1 MSRLMTY
8 RTLLACLLAALLALL
23 VAGQQQRAFERIWFK
38 LEQRYGG
45 DVARENA
52 LRLADYRVDIEAR
65 VLGAES
71 NVSALSFDPSR
82 RSLVSVTNQDPHFL
96 ELSLDGELLR
106 RIPLR
111 GFQDPEAIEYIRP
124 GVYVVAEERRQR
136 LVEIHVDADTRVID
150 IDDPRNARK
159 FSLGSANKRNKGFEG
174 LAYDPLRER
183 LFVAREKAPVGI
195 IEVNGFFNDR
205 GEALDLSAEQEE
217 VDVEFV
223 LHGENGPA
231 SAWAT
236 HARIGDRLQLA
247 APNRQYGDD
256 PGGYEWKPPAGV
268 RHILLIAD
276 ETALPAV
283 AGILEELA
291 GEAEPPVVE
300 AFLEVPGEAD
310 ILDLPAIP
318 GARLHWLPR
327 HQAGIHSRNGERMIE
342 AARQARLPER
352 EVAGGA
358 AQELE
363 DIDID
368 EEILWE
374 LASPESGSFYA
385 WVAGESAAVMAI
397 RRYLVQERGI
407 DKRHLTL
414 MGYWRLG
421 KVFD

>member
-1 MSRLMTY
+1 MSQPAYRLFNVELKRREQLSPALTRFVFGGPEVAEMKT
-8 RTLLACLLAALLALL
+8 LAADQRIKIFFPDAS
-23 VAGQQQRAFERIWFK
+23 GQPPS
-38 LEQRYGG
+38 LPGG
-45 DVARENA
+45 SEWYQAYRSVEPARRPPMRTYTIRA
-52 LRLADYRVDIEAR
+52 LR
-65 VLGAES
+65 
-71 NVSALSFDPSR
+71 
-82 RSLVSVTNQDPHFL
+82 
-96 ELSLDGELLR
+96 
-106 RIPLR
+106 
-111 GFQDPEAIEYIRP
+111 
-124 GVYVVAEERRQR
+124 
-136 LVEIHVDADTRVID
+136 
-150 IDDPRNARK
+150 
-159 FSLGSANKRNKGFEG
+159 
-174 LAYDPLRER
+174 
-183 LFVAREKAPVGI
+183 
-195 IEVNGFFNDR
+195 
-205 GEALDLSAEQEE
+205 AEQEE

-414 MGYWRLG
+414 ISRIVAMSFCEPRSCLE
-421 KVFD
+421 

>member
-1 MSRLMTY
+1 MSQPAYRLFNVELKRREQLSPALTRFVFGGPEVAEMKT
-8 RTLLACLLAALLALL
+8 LAADQRIKIFFPDAS
-23 VAGQQQRAFERIWFK
+23 GQPPS
-38 LEQRYGG
+38 LPGG
-45 DVARENA
+45 SEWYQAYRSVEPARRPPMRTYTIRA
-52 LRLADYRVDIEAR
+52 LR
-65 VLGAES
+65 
-71 NVSALSFDPSR
+71 
-82 RSLVSVTNQDPHFL
+82 
-96 ELSLDGELLR
+96 
-106 RIPLR
+106 
-111 GFQDPEAIEYIRP
+111 
-124 GVYVVAEERRQR
+124 
-136 LVEIHVDADTRVID
+136 
-150 IDDPRNARK
+150 
-159 FSLGSANKRNKGFEG
+159 
-174 LAYDPLRER
+174 
-183 LFVAREKAPVGI
+183 
-195 IEVNGFFNDR
+195 
-205 GEALDLSAEQEE
+205 AEQEE

-236 HARIGDRLQLA
+236 PARIGDRLQLA

>member
-1 MSRLMTY
+1 MSQPAYRLFNVELKRREQLSPALTRFVFGGPEVAEMKT
-8 RTLLACLLAALLALL
+8 LAADQRIKIFFPDAS
-23 VAGQQQRAFERIWFK
+23 GQPPS
-38 LEQRYGG
+38 LPGG
-45 DVARENA
+45 IEWYQAYRSVEPARRPPMRTYTIRA
-52 LRLADYRVDIEAR
+52 LR
-65 VLGAES
+65 
-71 NVSALSFDPSR
+71 
-82 RSLVSVTNQDPHFL
+82 
-96 ELSLDGELLR
+96 
-106 RIPLR
+106 
-111 GFQDPEAIEYIRP
+111 
-124 GVYVVAEERRQR
+124 
-136 LVEIHVDADTRVID
+136 
-150 IDDPRNARK
+150 
-159 FSLGSANKRNKGFEG
+159 
-174 LAYDPLRER
+174 
-183 LFVAREKAPVGI
+183 
-195 IEVNGFFNDR
+195 
-205 GEALDLSAEQEE
+205 AEQEE

-291 GEAEPPVVE
+291 GETEPPVVE

-318 GARLHWLPR
+318 AARLHWLPR

>member
-1 MSRLMTY
+1 MSQPAYRLFNVELKRREQLSPALTRFVFGGPEVAEMKT
-8 RTLLACLLAALLALL
+8 LAADQRIKIFFPDAR
-23 VAGQQQRAFERIWFK
+23 GQPPS
-38 LEQRYGG
+38 LPGG
-45 DVARENA
+45 REWYQAYRSVEPARRPPMRTYTIRA
-52 LRLADYRVDIEAR
+52 LR
-65 VLGAES
+65 
-71 NVSALSFDPSR
+71 
-82 RSLVSVTNQDPHFL
+82 
-96 ELSLDGELLR
+96 
-106 RIPLR
+106 
-111 GFQDPEAIEYIRP
+111 
-124 GVYVVAEERRQR
+124 
-136 LVEIHVDADTRVID
+136 
-150 IDDPRNARK
+150 
-159 FSLGSANKRNKGFEG
+159 
-174 LAYDPLRER
+174 
-183 LFVAREKAPVGI
+183 
-195 IEVNGFFNDR
+195 
-205 GEALDLSAEQEE
+205 AEQEE

-291 GEAEPPVVE
+291 GETEPPVVE

-318 GARLHWLPR
+318 AARLHWLPR

>member
-1 MSRLMTY
+1 MSQPAYRLFNVELKRREQLSPALTRFVFGGPEVAEMKT
-8 RTLLACLLAALLALL
+8 LAADQRIKIFFPDAS
-23 VAGQQQRAFERIWFK
+23 GQPPN
-38 LEQRYGG
+38 LPGG
-45 DVARENA
+45 SEWYQAYRSVEPARRPPMRTYTIRA
-52 LRLADYRVDIEAR
+52 LR
-65 VLGAES
+65 
-71 NVSALSFDPSR
+71 
-82 RSLVSVTNQDPHFL
+82 
-96 ELSLDGELLR
+96 
-106 RIPLR
+106 
-111 GFQDPEAIEYIRP
+111 
-124 GVYVVAEERRQR
+124 
-136 LVEIHVDADTRVID
+136 
-150 IDDPRNARK
+150 
-159 FSLGSANKRNKGFEG
+159 
-174 LAYDPLRER
+174 
-183 LFVAREKAPVGI
+183 
-195 IEVNGFFNDR
+195 
-205 GEALDLSAEQEE
+205 AEQEE

>member
-1 MSRLMTY
+1 MSQPAYRLFNVELKRREQLSPALTRFVFGGPEVAEMKT
-8 RTLLACLLAALLALL
+8 LAADQRIKIFFPDAS
-23 VAGQQQRAFERIWFK
+23 GQPPS
-38 LEQRYGG
+38 LPGG
-45 DVARENA
+45 SEWYQAYRSVEPARRPPMRTYTIRA
-52 LRLADYRVDIEAR
+52 LR
-65 VLGAES
+65 
-71 NVSALSFDPSR
+71 
-82 RSLVSVTNQDPHFL
+82 
-96 ELSLDGELLR
+96 
-106 RIPLR
+106 
-111 GFQDPEAIEYIRP
+111 
-124 GVYVVAEERRQR
+124 
-136 LVEIHVDADTRVID
+136 
-150 IDDPRNARK
+150 
-159 FSLGSANKRNKGFEG
+159 
-174 LAYDPLRER
+174 
-183 LFVAREKAPVGI
+183 
-195 IEVNGFFNDR
+195 
-205 GEALDLSAEQEE
+205 AEQEE

-374 LASPESGSFYA
+374 LASPESGCFYA

>member
-1 MSRLMTY
+1 MSQPAYRLFNVELKRREQLSPALTRFVFGGPEVAEMKT
-8 RTLLACLLAALLALL
+8 LAADQRIKIFFPDAS
-23 VAGQQQRAFERIWFK
+23 GQPPS
-38 LEQRYGG
+38 LPGG
-45 DVARENA
+45 SEWYQAYRSVEPARRPPMRTYTIRA
-52 LRLADYRVDIEAR
+52 LR
-65 VLGAES
+65 
-71 NVSALSFDPSR
+71 
-82 RSLVSVTNQDPHFL
+82 
-96 ELSLDGELLR
+96 
-106 RIPLR
+106 
-111 GFQDPEAIEYIRP
+111 
-124 GVYVVAEERRQR
+124 
-136 LVEIHVDADTRVID
+136 
-150 IDDPRNARK
+150 
-159 FSLGSANKRNKGFEG
+159 
-174 LAYDPLRER
+174 
-183 LFVAREKAPVGI
+183 
-195 IEVNGFFNDR
+195 
-205 GEALDLSAEQEE
+205 AEQEE

-342 AARQARLPER
+342 AARQAQLPER

>member
-1 MSRLMTY
+1 MSQPAYRLFNVELKRREQLSPALTRFVFGGPEVAEMKT
-8 RTLLACLLAALLALL
+8 LAADQRIKIFFPDAS
-23 VAGQQQRAFERIWFK
+23 GQPPG
-38 LEQRYGG
+38 LPGG
-45 DVARENA
+45 SEWYQAYRSVEPARRPPMRTYTIRA
-52 LRLADYRVDIEAR
+52 LR
-65 VLGAES
+65 
-71 NVSALSFDPSR
+71 
-82 RSLVSVTNQDPHFL
+82 
-96 ELSLDGELLR
+96 
-106 RIPLR
+106 
-111 GFQDPEAIEYIRP
+111 
-124 GVYVVAEERRQR
+124 
-136 LVEIHVDADTRVID
+136 
-150 IDDPRNARK
+150 
-159 FSLGSANKRNKGFEG
+159 
-174 LAYDPLRER
+174 
-183 LFVAREKAPVGI
+183 
-195 IEVNGFFNDR
+195 
-205 GEALDLSAEQEE
+205 AEQEE

>member
-1 MSRLMTY
+1 MSQPAYRLFNVELKRREQLSPALTRFVFGGPEVAEMKT
-8 RTLLACLLAALLALL
+8 LAADQRIKIFFPDAS
-23 VAGQQQRAFERIWFK
+23 GQPPS
-38 LEQRYGG
+38 LPGG
-45 DVARENA
+45 SEWYQAYRSVEPARRPPMRTYTIRA
-52 LRLADYRVDIEAR
+52 LR
-65 VLGAES
+65 
-71 NVSALSFDPSR
+71 
-82 RSLVSVTNQDPHFL
+82 
-96 ELSLDGELLR
+96 
-106 RIPLR
+106 
-111 GFQDPEAIEYIRP
+111 
-124 GVYVVAEERRQR
+124 
-136 LVEIHVDADTRVID
+136 
-150 IDDPRNARK
+150 
-159 FSLGSANKRNKGFEG
+159 
-174 LAYDPLRER
+174 
-183 LFVAREKAPVGI
+183 
-195 IEVNGFFNDR
+195 
-205 GEALDLSAEQEE
+205 AEQEE

-268 RHILLIAD
+268 RHIPLIAD

-318 GARLHWLPR
+318 AARLHWLPR
-327 HQAGIHSRNGERMIE
+327 HQAGIHSRNGERMVE

>member
-1 MSRLMTY
+1 MSQPAYRLFNVELKRREQLSPALTRFVFGGPEVAEMKT
-8 RTLLACLLAALLALL
+8 LAADQRIKIFFPDAS
-23 VAGQQQRAFERIWFK
+23 GQPPS
-38 LEQRYGG
+38 LPGG
-45 DVARENA
+45 SEWYQAYRSVEPARRPPMRTYTIRA
-52 LRLADYRVDIEAR
+52 LR
-65 VLGAES
+65 
-71 NVSALSFDPSR
+71 
-82 RSLVSVTNQDPHFL
+82 
-96 ELSLDGELLR
+96 
-106 RIPLR
+106 
-111 GFQDPEAIEYIRP
+111 
-124 GVYVVAEERRQR
+124 
-136 LVEIHVDADTRVID
+136 
-150 IDDPRNARK
+150 
-159 FSLGSANKRNKGFEG
+159 
-174 LAYDPLRER
+174 
-183 LFVAREKAPVGI
+183 
-195 IEVNGFFNDR
+195 
-205 GEALDLSAEQEE
+205 AEQEE

-256 PGGYEWKPPAGV
+256 PGGFQWKPPAGV

-363 DIDID
+363 DIDVD

>member
-1 MSRLMTY
+1 MHPPAPLGAGHQETIVMSQPAYRLFNVELKRREQLSPALTRFVFGGPEVAEMKT
-8 RTLLACLLAALLALL
+8 LAADQRIKIFFPDAS
-23 VAGQQQRAFERIWFK
+23 GQPPS
-38 LEQRYGG
+38 LPGG
-45 DVARENA
+45 SEWYQAYRSVEPARRPPMRTYTIRA
-52 LRLADYRVDIEAR
+52 LR
-65 VLGAES
+65 
-71 NVSALSFDPSR
+71 
-82 RSLVSVTNQDPHFL
+82 
-96 ELSLDGELLR
+96 
-106 RIPLR
+106 
-111 GFQDPEAIEYIRP
+111 
-124 GVYVVAEERRQR
+124 
-136 LVEIHVDADTRVID
+136 
-150 IDDPRNARK
+150 
-159 FSLGSANKRNKGFEG
+159 
-174 LAYDPLRER
+174 
-183 LFVAREKAPVGI
+183 
-195 IEVNGFFNDR
+195 
-205 GEALDLSAEQEE
+205 AEQEE

>member
-1 MSRLMTY
+1 MLFNVELKRREQLSPALTRFVFGGPEVAEMKT
-8 RTLLACLLAALLALL
+8 LAADQRIKIFFPDAS
-23 VAGQQQRAFERIWFK
+23 GQPPS
-38 LEQRYGG
+38 LPGG
-45 DVARENA
+45 SEWYQAYRSVEPARRPPMRTYTIRA
-52 LRLADYRVDIEAR
+52 LR
-65 VLGAES
+65 
-71 NVSALSFDPSR
+71 
-82 RSLVSVTNQDPHFL
+82 
-96 ELSLDGELLR
+96 
-106 RIPLR
+106 
-111 GFQDPEAIEYIRP
+111 
-124 GVYVVAEERRQR
+124 
-136 LVEIHVDADTRVID
+136 
-150 IDDPRNARK
+150 
-159 FSLGSANKRNKGFEG
+159 
-174 LAYDPLRER
+174 
-183 LFVAREKAPVGI
+183 
-195 IEVNGFFNDR
+195 
-205 GEALDLSAEQEE
+205 AEQEE

>member
-1 MSRLMTY
+1 MSQPAYRLFNVELKRREQLSPALTRFVFGGPEVAEMKT
-8 RTLLACLLAALLALL
+8 LAAD
-23 VAGQQQRAFERIWFK
+23 QRIKIFFPDASGPPPN
-38 LEQRYGG
+38 LPGG
-45 DVARENA
+45 SEWYQAYRSVEPARRPPMRTYTIRA
-52 LRLADYRVDIEAR
+52 LR
-65 VLGAES
+65 
-71 NVSALSFDPSR
+71 
-82 RSLVSVTNQDPHFL
+82 
-96 ELSLDGELLR
+96 
-106 RIPLR
+106 
-111 GFQDPEAIEYIRP
+111 
-124 GVYVVAEERRQR
+124 
-136 LVEIHVDADTRVID
+136 
-150 IDDPRNARK
+150 
-159 FSLGSANKRNKGFEG
+159 
-174 LAYDPLRER
+174 
-183 LFVAREKAPVGI
+183 
-195 IEVNGFFNDR
+195 
-205 GEALDLSAEQEE
+205 AEQEE

-291 GEAEPPVVE
+291 GDAAPPVVE

>member
-1 MSRLMTY
+1 MSQPAYRLFNVELKRREQLSPALTRFVFGGPEVAEMKT
-8 RTLLACLLAALLALL
+8 LAADQRIKIFFPDAS
-23 VAGQQQRAFERIWFK
+23 GQPPS
-38 LEQRYGG
+38 LPGG
-45 DVARENA
+45 SEWYQAYRSVEPARRPPMRTYTIRA
-52 LRLADYRVDIEAR
+52 LR
-65 VLGAES
+65 
-71 NVSALSFDPSR
+71 
-82 RSLVSVTNQDPHFL
+82 
-96 ELSLDGELLR
+96 
-106 RIPLR
+106 
-111 GFQDPEAIEYIRP
+111 
-124 GVYVVAEERRQR
+124 
-136 LVEIHVDADTRVID
+136 
-150 IDDPRNARK
+150 
-159 FSLGSANKRNKGFEG
+159 
-174 LAYDPLRER
+174 
-183 LFVAREKAPVGI
+183 
-195 IEVNGFFNDR
+195 
-205 GEALDLSAEQEE
+205 AEQEE

-283 AGILEELA
+283 AGILEEPGRRSRAAGGRGLSRSAGRSRYPRPAGDSRCAPALA
-291 GEAEPPVVE
+291 AAPPGRHPF
-300 AFLEVPGEAD
+300 AQRRAD
-310 ILDLPAIP
+310 D
-318 GARLHWLPR
+318 R
-327 HQAGIHSRNGERMIE
+327 

>member
-1 MSRLMTY
+1 MSQPAYRL
-8 RTLLACLLAALLALL
+8 
-23 VAGQQQRAFERIWFK
+23 F
-38 LEQRYGG
+38 
-45 DVARENA
+45 
-52 LRLADYRVDIEAR
+52 
-65 VLGAES
+65 
-71 NVSALSFDPSR
+71 NV
-82 RSLVSVTNQDPHFL
+82 
-96 ELSLDGELLR
+96 EL
-106 RIPLR
+106 
-111 GFQDPEAIEYIRP
+111 
-124 GVYVVAEERRQR
+124 
-136 LVEIHVDADTRVID
+136 
-150 IDDPRNARK
+150 
-159 FSLGSANKRNKGFEG
+159 KR
-174 LAYDPLRER
+174 RER
-183 LFVAREKAPVGI
+183 LSPALTRFVFGGPEVAEMKTLAADQRIKIFVPDASGQPPRRPGGSPWYQAYRRVAPARRPPMRTYTI
-195 IEVNGFFNDR
+195 R
-205 GEALDLSAEQEE
+205 ALRAEQEE

-236 HARIGDRLQLA
+236 HARGGDRLQRA
-247 APNRQYGDD
+247 APNRHYGED

-283 AGILEELA
+283 AGILEALA
-291 GEAEPPVVE
+291 GEAQPPAIE
-300 AFLEVPGEAD
+300 AFLEVPEEAD

-342 AARQARLPER
+342 AARLARLPES
-352 EVAGGA
+352 EMVGSAI
-358 AQELE
+358 QELE
-363 DIDID
+363 DVDVD

-374 LASPESGSFYA
+374 LANPESGTFYA

-397 RRYLVQERGI
+397 RRYLVKERGI

>member
-1 MSRLMTY
+1 MSQPAYRLFNVELKRREQLSPALTRFVFGGPEVAEMKT
-8 RTLLACLLAALLALL
+8 LAADQRIKIFFPDAS
-23 VAGQQQRAFERIWFK
+23 GQPPS
-38 LEQRYGG
+38 LPGG
-45 DVARENA
+45 SEWYQAYRSVEPARRPPMRTYTIRA
-52 LRLADYRVDIEAR
+52 LR
-65 VLGAES
+65 
-71 NVSALSFDPSR
+71 
-82 RSLVSVTNQDPHFL
+82 
-96 ELSLDGELLR
+96 
-106 RIPLR
+106 
-111 GFQDPEAIEYIRP
+111 
-124 GVYVVAEERRQR
+124 
-136 LVEIHVDADTRVID
+136 
-150 IDDPRNARK
+150 
-159 FSLGSANKRNKGFEG
+159 
-174 LAYDPLRER
+174 
-183 LFVAREKAPVGI
+183 
-195 IEVNGFFNDR
+195 
-205 GEALDLSAEQEE
+205 AEQEE

-300 AFLEVPGEAD
+300 AFLEVSGEAD

>member
-1 MSRLMTY
+1 MSQPAYRLFNVELKRREQLSPALTRFVFGGPEVAEMKP
-8 RTLLACLLAALLALL
+8 LAAD
-23 VAGQQQRAFERIWFK
+23 QRIKIFFPDASGPPPR
-38 LEQRYGG
+38 RPGG
-45 DVARENA
+45 SEWYQAYRSGEPARRPPMRTYTIRA
-52 LRLADYRVDIEAR
+52 LR
-65 VLGAES
+65 
-71 NVSALSFDPSR
+71 
-82 RSLVSVTNQDPHFL
+82 
-96 ELSLDGELLR
+96 
-106 RIPLR
+106 
-111 GFQDPEAIEYIRP
+111 
-124 GVYVVAEERRQR
+124 
-136 LVEIHVDADTRVID
+136 
-150 IDDPRNARK
+150 
-159 FSLGSANKRNKGFEG
+159 
-174 LAYDPLRER
+174 
-183 LFVAREKAPVGI
+183 
-195 IEVNGFFNDR
+195 
-205 GEALDLSAEQEE
+205 AEQEE

>member
-1 MSRLMTY
+1 MSQPAYRLFNVELKRREQLSPALTRLVFGGPEVAEMKT
-8 RTLLACLLAALLALL
+8 LAADQRIKIFFPDAS
-23 VAGQQQRAFERIWFK
+23 GQPPS
-38 LEQRYGG
+38 LPGG
-45 DVARENA
+45 SEWYQAYRSVEPARRPPMRTYTIRA
-52 LRLADYRVDIEAR
+52 LR
-65 VLGAES
+65 
-71 NVSALSFDPSR
+71 
-82 RSLVSVTNQDPHFL
+82 
-96 ELSLDGELLR
+96 
-106 RIPLR
+106 
-111 GFQDPEAIEYIRP
+111 
-124 GVYVVAEERRQR
+124 
-136 LVEIHVDADTRVID
+136 
-150 IDDPRNARK
+150 
-159 FSLGSANKRNKGFEG
+159 
-174 LAYDPLRER
+174 
-183 LFVAREKAPVGI
+183 
-195 IEVNGFFNDR
+195 
-205 GEALDLSAEQEE
+205 AEQEE

>member
-1 MSRLMTY
+1 MSQPAYRLFNVELKRREQLSPALTRFVFGGPEVAEMKT
-8 RTLLACLLAALLALL
+8 LAADQRIKIFFPDAS
-23 VAGQQQRAFERIWFK
+23 GQPPS
-38 LEQRYGG
+38 LPGG
-45 DVARENA
+45 SEWYQAYRSVEPARRPPMRTYTIRA
-52 LRLADYRVDIEAR
+52 LR
-65 VLGAES
+65 
-71 NVSALSFDPSR
+71 
-82 RSLVSVTNQDPHFL
+82 
-96 ELSLDGELLR
+96 
-106 RIPLR
+106 
-111 GFQDPEAIEYIRP
+111 
-124 GVYVVAEERRQR
+124 
-136 LVEIHVDADTRVID
+136 
-150 IDDPRNARK
+150 
-159 FSLGSANKRNKGFEG
+159 
-174 LAYDPLRER
+174 
-183 LFVAREKAPVGI
+183 
-195 IEVNGFFNDR
+195 
-205 GEALDLSAEQEE
+205 AEQEE

-236 HARIGDRLQLA
+236 HARIGARLQLA

>member
-1 MSRLMTY
+1 MHPPAPLGAGHQETIVMSQPAYRLFNVELKRREQLSPALTRFVFGGPEVAEMKT
-8 RTLLACLLAALLALL
+8 LAADQRIKIFFPDAS
-23 VAGQQQRAFERIWFK
+23 GQPPN
-38 LEQRYGG
+38 LPGG
-45 DVARENA
+45 SEWYQAYRSVEPARRPPMRTYTIRA
-52 LRLADYRVDIEAR
+52 LR
-65 VLGAES
+65 
-71 NVSALSFDPSR
+71 
-82 RSLVSVTNQDPHFL
+82 
-96 ELSLDGELLR
+96 
-106 RIPLR
+106 
-111 GFQDPEAIEYIRP
+111 
-124 GVYVVAEERRQR
+124 
-136 LVEIHVDADTRVID
+136 
-150 IDDPRNARK
+150 
-159 FSLGSANKRNKGFEG
+159 
-174 LAYDPLRER
+174 
-183 LFVAREKAPVGI
+183 
-195 IEVNGFFNDR
+195 
-205 GEALDLSAEQEE
+205 AEQEE

>member
-1 MSRLMTY
+1 MSQPAYRLFNVELKRREQLSPALTRFVFGGPEVAEMKT
-8 RTLLACLLAALLALL
+8 LAADQRIKIFFPDAS
-23 VAGQQQRAFERIWFK
+23 GQPPN
-38 LEQRYGG
+38 LPGG
-45 DVARENA
+45 SEWYQAYRSVEPARRPPMRTYTIRA
-52 LRLADYRVDIEAR
+52 LR
-65 VLGAES
+65 
-71 NVSALSFDPSR
+71 
-82 RSLVSVTNQDPHFL
+82 
-96 ELSLDGELLR
+96 
-106 RIPLR
+106 
-111 GFQDPEAIEYIRP
+111 
-124 GVYVVAEERRQR
+124 
-136 LVEIHVDADTRVID
+136 
-150 IDDPRNARK
+150 
-159 FSLGSANKRNKGFEG
+159 
-174 LAYDPLRER
+174 
-183 LFVAREKAPVGI
+183 
-195 IEVNGFFNDR
+195 
-205 GEALDLSAEQEE
+205 AEQEE

-318 GARLHWLPR
+318 AARLHWLPR
-327 HQAGIHSRNGERMIE
+327 HQGGIHSRNGERMIE

>member
-1 MSRLMTY
+1 MSQPAYRLFNVELKRREQLSPALTRFVFGGPEVAEMKT
-8 RTLLACLLAALLALL
+8 LAADQRIKIFFPDAS
-23 VAGQQQRAFERIWFK
+23 GQPPS
-38 LEQRYGG
+38 LPGG
-45 DVARENA
+45 SEWYQAYRSVEPARRPPMRTYTIRA
-52 LRLADYRVDIEAR
+52 LR
-65 VLGAES
+65 
-71 NVSALSFDPSR
+71 
-82 RSLVSVTNQDPHFL
+82 
-96 ELSLDGELLR
+96 
-106 RIPLR
+106 
-111 GFQDPEAIEYIRP
+111 
-124 GVYVVAEERRQR
+124 
-136 LVEIHVDADTRVID
+136 
-150 IDDPRNARK
+150 
-159 FSLGSANKRNKGFEG
+159 
-174 LAYDPLRER
+174 
-183 LFVAREKAPVGI
+183 
-195 IEVNGFFNDR
+195 
-205 GEALDLSAEQEE
+205 AEQEE

-374 LASPESGSFYA
+374 LASPESGSFHA

>member
-1 MSRLMTY
+1 MSQPAYRLFNVELKRCEQLSPALTRFVFGGPEVAEMKT
-8 RTLLACLLAALLALL
+8 LAADQRIKIFFPDAS
-23 VAGQQQRAFERIWFK
+23 GQPPS
-38 LEQRYGG
+38 LPGG
-45 DVARENA
+45 SEWYQAYRSVEPARRPPMRTYTIRA
-52 LRLADYRVDIEAR
+52 LR
-65 VLGAES
+65 
-71 NVSALSFDPSR
+71 
-82 RSLVSVTNQDPHFL
+82 
-96 ELSLDGELLR
+96 
-106 RIPLR
+106 
-111 GFQDPEAIEYIRP
+111 
-124 GVYVVAEERRQR
+124 
-136 LVEIHVDADTRVID
+136 
-150 IDDPRNARK
+150 
-159 FSLGSANKRNKGFEG
+159 
-174 LAYDPLRER
+174 
-183 LFVAREKAPVGI
+183 
-195 IEVNGFFNDR
+195 
-205 GEALDLSAEQEE
+205 AEQEE

>member
-1 MSRLMTY
+1 MSQPAYRLFNVELKRREQLSPALTRFVFGGPEVAEMKTLAADQRIKIFFPDASGQPPSLPGGSEWYQTY
-8 RTLLACLLAALLALL
+8 RS
-23 VAGQQQRAFERIWFK
+23 VEP
-38 LEQRYGG
+38 
-45 DVARENA
+45 ARRPPMRTYTIRA
-52 LRLADYRVDIEAR
+52 LR
-65 VLGAES
+65 
-71 NVSALSFDPSR
+71 
-82 RSLVSVTNQDPHFL
+82 
-96 ELSLDGELLR
+96 
-106 RIPLR
+106 
-111 GFQDPEAIEYIRP
+111 
-124 GVYVVAEERRQR
+124 
-136 LVEIHVDADTRVID
+136 
-150 IDDPRNARK
+150 
-159 FSLGSANKRNKGFEG
+159 
-174 LAYDPLRER
+174 
-183 LFVAREKAPVGI
+183 
-195 IEVNGFFNDR
+195 
-205 GEALDLSAEQEE
+205 AEQEE

>member
-1 MSRLMTY
+1 MSQPAYRLFNVELKRREQLSPALTRFVFGGPEVAEMKT
-8 RTLLACLLAALLALL
+8 LAADQRIKIFFPDAS
-23 VAGQQQRAFERIWFK
+23 GQPPS
-38 LEQRYGG
+38 LPGG
-45 DVARENA
+45 SEWYQAYRSVEPARRPPMRTYTIRA
-52 LRLADYRVDIEAR
+52 LR
-65 VLGAES
+65 
-71 NVSALSFDPSR
+71 
-82 RSLVSVTNQDPHFL
+82 
-96 ELSLDGELLR
+96 
-106 RIPLR
+106 
-111 GFQDPEAIEYIRP
+111 
-124 GVYVVAEERRQR
+124 
-136 LVEIHVDADTRVID
+136 
-150 IDDPRNARK
+150 
-159 FSLGSANKRNKGFEG
+159 
-174 LAYDPLRER
+174 
-183 LFVAREKAPVGI
+183 
-195 IEVNGFFNDR
+195 
-205 GEALDLSAEQEE
+205 AEQEE

-283 AGILEELA
+283 AVILEELA

>member
-1 MSRLMTY
+1 MSQPAYRLFNVELKRREQLSPAPTRFVFGGPEVAEMKT
-8 RTLLACLLAALLALL
+8 LAADQRIKIFFPDAS
-23 VAGQQQRAFERIWFK
+23 GQPPS
-38 LEQRYGG
+38 LPGG
-45 DVARENA
+45 SEWYQAYRSVEPARRPPMRTYTIRA
-52 LRLADYRVDIEAR
+52 LR
-65 VLGAES
+65 
-71 NVSALSFDPSR
+71 
-82 RSLVSVTNQDPHFL
+82 
-96 ELSLDGELLR
+96 
-106 RIPLR
+106 
-111 GFQDPEAIEYIRP
+111 
-124 GVYVVAEERRQR
+124 
-136 LVEIHVDADTRVID
+136 
-150 IDDPRNARK
+150 
-159 FSLGSANKRNKGFEG
+159 
-174 LAYDPLRER
+174 
-183 LFVAREKAPVGI
+183 
-195 IEVNGFFNDR
+195 
-205 GEALDLSAEQEE
+205 AEQEE

-318 GARLHWLPR
+318 AARLHWLPR
-327 HQAGIHSRNGERMIE
+327 HQAGIHSRNGERMVE

-358 AQELE
+358 PQELE

>member
-1 MSRLMTY
+1 MSQPAYRLFNVELKRREQLSPALTRFVFGGPEVAEMKT
-8 RTLLACLLAALLALL
+8 LAADQRIKIFFPDAS
-23 VAGQQQRAFERIWFK
+23 GQPPS
-38 LEQRYGG
+38 LPGG
-45 DVARENA
+45 SEWYQAYRNVEPARRPPMRTYTIRA
-52 LRLADYRVDIEAR
+52 LR
-65 VLGAES
+65 
-71 NVSALSFDPSR
+71 
-82 RSLVSVTNQDPHFL
+82 
-96 ELSLDGELLR
+96 
-106 RIPLR
+106 
-111 GFQDPEAIEYIRP
+111 
-124 GVYVVAEERRQR
+124 
-136 LVEIHVDADTRVID
+136 
-150 IDDPRNARK
+150 
-159 FSLGSANKRNKGFEG
+159 
-174 LAYDPLRER
+174 
-183 LFVAREKAPVGI
+183 
-195 IEVNGFFNDR
+195 
-205 GEALDLSAEQEE
+205 AEQEE

>member
-1 MSRLMTY
+1 MSQPAYRLFNVELKRREQLSPALTRFVFGGPEVAEMKT
-8 RTLLACLLAALLALL
+8 LAADQRIKIFFPDAS
-23 VAGQQQRAFERIWFK
+23 GQPPS
-38 LEQRYGG
+38 LPGG
-45 DVARENA
+45 SEWYQAYRSVEPARRPPMRTYTIRA
-52 LRLADYRVDIEAR
+52 LR
-65 VLGAES
+65 
-71 NVSALSFDPSR
+71 
-82 RSLVSVTNQDPHFL
+82 
-96 ELSLDGELLR
+96 
-106 RIPLR
+106 
-111 GFQDPEAIEYIRP
+111 
-124 GVYVVAEERRQR
+124 
-136 LVEIHVDADTRVID
+136 
-150 IDDPRNARK
+150 
-159 FSLGSANKRNKGFEG
+159 
-174 LAYDPLRER
+174 
-183 LFVAREKAPVGI
+183 
-195 IEVNGFFNDR
+195 
-205 GEALDLSAEQEE
+205 AEQEE

-223 LHGENGPA
+223 LHGENGQA

>member
-1 MSRLMTY
+1 MSQPAYRLFNVELKRREQLSPALTRFVFGGPEVAEMKT
-8 RTLLACLLAALLALL
+8 LAADQRIKIFFPDAS
-23 VAGQQQRAFERIWFK
+23 GQPPS
-38 LEQRYGG
+38 LPGG
-45 DVARENA
+45 SEWYQAYRSVEPARRPPMRTYTIRA
-52 LRLADYRVDIEAR
+52 LR
-65 VLGAES
+65 
-71 NVSALSFDPSR
+71 
-82 RSLVSVTNQDPHFL
+82 
-96 ELSLDGELLR
+96 
-106 RIPLR
+106 
-111 GFQDPEAIEYIRP
+111 
-124 GVYVVAEERRQR
+124 
-136 LVEIHVDADTRVID
+136 
-150 IDDPRNARK
+150 
-159 FSLGSANKRNKGFEG
+159 
-174 LAYDPLRER
+174 
-183 LFVAREKAPVGI
+183 
-195 IEVNGFFNDR
+195 
-205 GEALDLSAEQEE
+205 AEQEE

-318 GARLHWLPR
+318 AARLHWLPR

-397 RRYLVQERGI
+397 RHYLVQERGI

>member
-1 MSRLMTY
+1 MSQPAYRLFNVELKRREQLSPALTRFVFGGPEVAEMKT
-8 RTLLACLLAALLALL
+8 LAADQRIKIFFPDAS
-23 VAGQQQRAFERIWFK
+23 GQPPS
-38 LEQRYGG
+38 LPGG
-45 DVARENA
+45 SEWYQAYRSVEPARRPPMRSYTIRA
-52 LRLADYRVDIEAR
+52 LR
-65 VLGAES
+65 
-71 NVSALSFDPSR
+71 
-82 RSLVSVTNQDPHFL
+82 
-96 ELSLDGELLR
+96 
-106 RIPLR
+106 
-111 GFQDPEAIEYIRP
+111 
-124 GVYVVAEERRQR
+124 
-136 LVEIHVDADTRVID
+136 
-150 IDDPRNARK
+150 
-159 FSLGSANKRNKGFEG
+159 
-174 LAYDPLRER
+174 
-183 LFVAREKAPVGI
+183 
-195 IEVNGFFNDR
+195 
-205 GEALDLSAEQEE
+205 AEQEE

-368 EEILWE
+368 EDILWE

>member
-1 MSRLMTY
+1 MSQLAYRLFNVELKRREQLSPALTRFVFGGPEVAEMKT
-8 RTLLACLLAALLALL
+8 LAADQRIKIFFPDAS
-23 VAGQQQRAFERIWFK
+23 GQPPS
-38 LEQRYGG
+38 LPGG
-45 DVARENA
+45 SEWYQAYRSVEPARRPPMRTYTIRA
-52 LRLADYRVDIEAR
+52 LR
-65 VLGAES
+65 
-71 NVSALSFDPSR
+71 
-82 RSLVSVTNQDPHFL
+82 
-96 ELSLDGELLR
+96 
-106 RIPLR
+106 
-111 GFQDPEAIEYIRP
+111 
-124 GVYVVAEERRQR
+124 
-136 LVEIHVDADTRVID
+136 
-150 IDDPRNARK
+150 
-159 FSLGSANKRNKGFEG
+159 
-174 LAYDPLRER
+174 
-183 LFVAREKAPVGI
+183 
-195 IEVNGFFNDR
+195 
-205 GEALDLSAEQEE
+205 AEQEE

>member
-1 MSRLMTY
+1 SQPAYRLFNVELKRREQLSPALTRFVFGGPEVAEMKT
-8 RTLLACLLAALLALL
+8 LAADQRIKIFFPDAS
-23 VAGQQQRAFERIWFK
+23 GQPPS
-38 LEQRYGG
+38 LPGG
-45 DVARENA
+45 SEWYQAYRSVEPARRPPMRTYTIRA
-52 LRLADYRVDIEAR
+52 LR
-65 VLGAES
+65 
-71 NVSALSFDPSR
+71 
-82 RSLVSVTNQDPHFL
+82 
-96 ELSLDGELLR
+96 
-106 RIPLR
+106 
-111 GFQDPEAIEYIRP
+111 
-124 GVYVVAEERRQR
+124 
-136 LVEIHVDADTRVID
+136 
-150 IDDPRNARK
+150 
-159 FSLGSANKRNKGFEG
+159 
-174 LAYDPLRER
+174 
-183 LFVAREKAPVGI
+183 
-195 IEVNGFFNDR
+195 
-205 GEALDLSAEQEE
+205 AEQEE

>member
-1 MSRLMTY
+1 MSQPAYRLFNVELKRREQLSPALTRFVFGGPEVAEMKT
-8 RTLLACLLAALLALL
+8 LAAD
-23 VAGQQQRAFERIWFK
+23 QRIKIFFPDASGRPPS
-38 LEQRYGG
+38 LPGG
-45 DVARENA
+45 SEWYQAYRSVEPARRPPMRTYTIRA
-52 LRLADYRVDIEAR
+52 LR
-65 VLGAES
+65 
-71 NVSALSFDPSR
+71 
-82 RSLVSVTNQDPHFL
+82 
-96 ELSLDGELLR
+96 
-106 RIPLR
+106 
-111 GFQDPEAIEYIRP
+111 
-124 GVYVVAEERRQR
+124 
-136 LVEIHVDADTRVID
+136 
-150 IDDPRNARK
+150 
-159 FSLGSANKRNKGFEG
+159 
-174 LAYDPLRER
+174 
-183 LFVAREKAPVGI
+183 
-195 IEVNGFFNDR
+195 
-205 GEALDLSAEQEE
+205 AEQEE

>member
-1 MSRLMTY
+1 MSQPAYRLFNVELKRREQLSPALTRFVFGGPEVAEMKT
-8 RTLLACLLAALLALL
+8 LAADQRIKIFFPDAS
-23 VAGQQQRAFERIWFK
+23 GQPPS
-38 LEQRYGG
+38 LPGG
-45 DVARENA
+45 SEWYQAYRSVEPARRPPMRTYTIRA
-52 LRLADYRVDIEAR
+52 LR
-65 VLGAES
+65 
-71 NVSALSFDPSR
+71 
-82 RSLVSVTNQDPHFL
+82 
-96 ELSLDGELLR
+96 
-106 RIPLR
+106 
-111 GFQDPEAIEYIRP
+111 
-124 GVYVVAEERRQR
+124 
-136 LVEIHVDADTRVID
+136 
-150 IDDPRNARK
+150 
-159 FSLGSANKRNKGFEG
+159 
-174 LAYDPLRER
+174 
-183 LFVAREKAPVGI
+183 
-195 IEVNGFFNDR
+195 
-205 GEALDLSAEQEE
+205 AEQEE

-421 KVFD
+421 KVLD